1 MVIDFT
7 AELAPFL
14 WAILGTLLLS
24 AGAILAS
31 VDLSTTQ
38 RYVRNH
44 RLAVA
49 TGAGAILL
57 AVLLAAGPSISGSL
71 GLGPP

>member
-7 AELAPFL
+7 ADLAPLL
-14 WAILGTLLLS
+14 WAMLATLLLS

-31 VDLSTTQ
+31 VDLSGTQ

-57 AVLLAAGPSISGSL
+57 AVLLAAGPSIAGSL
-71 GLGPP
+71 GLVPP